1 MLTVFQ
7 LLLSLVSQQ
16 SEDDQHNTTN
26 EPAQDNQ
33 LEQTQIQS
41 ENAEE
46 TDPTSGNYG
55 RMSFGNEAAEA
66 PERVLEA
73 ENQQSEQSD
82 ATDPLLTVVAGETS
96 ETEREASE
104 TTAEVGQEVI
114 FGTDTVIAESEKGKV
129 LDDSLDEAAGAPED
143 IATITDEAVKGR
155 DETAL
160 ADVAADG
167 SVPELPSQASER
179 INPVPP
185 ESFEVADA
193 QSTAS
198 SESVGS
204 DRKSLGTTTETP
216 FRRDVPDE
224 GAATVSDDAASS
236 LATDAKPH
244 SVPEIDNQTS
254 ETNIPVAAESP
265 VEPAETTKDQPEPAA
280 IEQETSANSIET
292 PLGFGIID
300 EIYNFTEAT
309 SSSPSQGAEEV
320 FAHSQQNAGGV
331 AKPTIAQ
338 QPREG
343 DVARIEYQL
352 SLPHVESE
360 DTLILHFSVGLRGG
374 NEPDNPLTKSRGVR
388 FAIQISG
395 ERHFEGNST
404 EPQPKEHAID
414 VSKHAG
420 NEIQV
425 IFLAAYDEGRNGDG
439 SSVLWGNPRILK
451 LKRIS
456 AAIEK
461 GKTEPTAMK
470 GIVTSSF
477 NDTKLTGEDGT
488 SDDVGTLA
496 DRSNGKMFA
505 TEFAYE
511 SPIPVSQ
518 IAGDIRQRMVADAQ
532 TSEFSVDLPSQ
543 EFGLVLYTE
552 LPKLELSAL
561 GLNTAVVAVSED
573 FEVQCTLRNT
583 GTVGLSPGNQTSVAI
598 NRVKLRR
605 GRHVYPI
612 KTLDAGDET
621 KLVWSLRR
629 FSRESVAQISV
640 LLKYQTPTGEVRQT
654 LETAIEIQPA
664 APKAPSQ
671 IVPELHTHNLQEHV
685 VLGNKHLRLL
695 FVQGT
700 RGFEYFTLFAAKH
713 GSYRQAATSH
723 AMTTIRYRNSK
734 AETEQLRIIPTIY
747 RLAGNSLG
755 ESIVILVGEQ
765 KDAEGV
771 NWCFES
777 RFSLTEDDKTVRT
790 EYSLSTSARR
800 EILAFNGPMLYAGD
814 RCYGEAKTAAIFPGL
829 EFLGTDE
836 PSSNDRDV
844 APPYR
849 NRLVPHPHKITVP
862 LMAVEYKKTL
872 VGLAWNPLE
881 TWDGKH
887 TTLSAVF
894 ASPNWHEK
902 QQNHLMGLFLP
913 AAGNWVEE
921 NCLEA
926 STPYTLDASRQLK
939 IGAHIIIDG
948 NGSVTDAVSHWTDT
962 YGAPV
967 PLESPRRDVEQV
979 ALSREGFMRAVS
991 GERTGK
997 SQQTVD
1003 AAAANLPGIATM
1015 LWYDYLAMQED
1026 AAKQHALAFAER
1038 TIQKIGA
1045 AGSTTPATRQSLN
1058 WELPFYFGNIEAGLE
1073 RFEDTT
1079 RTLIET
1085 QESDGRWRYD
1095 PKTESGNARVGSGD
1109 TVLGICAHF
1118 AFILLKHARISGNEN
1133 SLNTGLKA
1141 LKGMD
1146 RFKIPRG
1153 THVSECSPK
1162 TPTLLAAANA
1172 VGAYVEAYTITD
1184 DKRHI
1189 DRAEKWARAGLAF
1202 IYHWNL
1208 PDRAAMRFAS
1218 VPAFGTTSDARAWFG
1233 VPSQW
1238 SGLVFAYHL
1247 QHLARYSQRRDWTKI
1262 AEGITHSGMCQQR
1275 TEGEFKGTYPDSLD
1289 KFCSVERAPHI
1300 SPENIMANLYTLRGQ
1315 DPDISTAIIR
1325 RENGRIH
1332 ISSGATIESRGR
1344 GNEGRLDFK
1353 LSYVDNE
1360 TSHTIITGY
1369 GSIPSAVRAQNQ
1381 DLPRVEDLE
1390 AAESGWLYRQEK
1402 DTVFVKCK
1410 HVESEITFEVLPP
1423 LDEESPDIDENPQEQ
1438 LAEDAT
1444 LSSNVSDE
1452 STAETSESQEQV
1464 NLE

>member
-7 LLLSLVSQQ
+7 LLLSLVAQQ
-16 SEDDQHNTTN
+16 TEDDQHNTTN

-33 LEQTQIQS
+33 LEQTQVQS

-46 TDPTSGNYG
+46 TDPTSGDHG
-55 RMSFGNEAAEA
+55 RTDLGNEAAEA
-66 PERVLEA
+66 PEGLLEA
-73 ENQQSEQSD
+73 ENQQSERSD
-82 ATDPLLTVVAGETS
+82 VTDPLPNVVADQTS
-96 ETEREASE
+96 EPEREASE
-104 TTAEVGQEVI
+104 AMAEVGQE
-114 FGTDTVIAESEKGKV
+114 FSFKTDTALAESETREV
-129 LDDSLDEAAGAPED
+129 SDDSLDAAAGAPED
-143 IATITDEAVKGR
+143 IATIPDEAVGSHV
-155 DETAL
+155 ETPL
-160 ADVAADG
+160 ADEAADG
-167 SVPELPSQASER
+167 GAPEMSSQA
-179 INPVPP
+179 P
-185 ESFEVADA
+185 EIIDSATPEPFEIAEA
-193 QSTAS
+193 PTTAS
-198 SESVGS
+198 SESAGS
-204 DRKSLGTTTETP
+204 EKESPGVTTETP
-216 FRRDVPDE
+216 FRRDVRGE
-224 GAATVSDDAASS
+224 VAATVSDEATSS
-236 LATDAKPH
+236 HVTDAKPH
-244 SVPEIDNQTS
+244 SVPEIDSQTS
-254 ETNIPVAAESP
+254 ETNTPMTAESP
-265 VEPAETTKDQPEPAA
+265 VEPAVTTTDSPEPVA
-280 IEQETSANSIET
+280 IEQETSADNIET
-292 PLGFGIID
+292 PLGFGVID
-300 EIYNFTEAT
+300 EIFNFVNAT
-309 SSSPSQGAEEV
+309 RGSSSQGADQAFV
-320 FAHSQQNAGGV
+320 HSQHSAGGV
-331 AKPTIAQ
+331 AKPAIIQ

-343 DVARIEYQL
+343 EVARVEYQL
-352 SLPHVESE
+352 SLPRVESE
-360 DTLILHFSVGLRGG
+360 DTLILHISVGLRNG
-374 NEPDNPLTKSRGVR
+374 NESDNPLTKSRRVR
-388 FAIQISG
+388 FAIEISG
-395 ERHFEGNST
+395 ERHFEGIST
-404 EPQPKEHAID
+404 EPQWNEYAID

-420 NEIQV
+420 KEIQV
-425 IFLAAYDEGRNGDG
+425 TFLAACDEGRDGDD
-439 SSVLWGNPRILK
+439 STVLWGNPRILK
-451 LKRIS
+451 LTRIS
-456 AAIEK
+456 AAVEK

-470 GIVTSSF
+470 GIVIGSF
-477 NDTKLTGEDGT
+477 NGSKLTGGDSTSAGGDAPADG
-488 SDDVGTLA
+488 
-496 DRSNGKMFA
+496 SNGKMFA

-518 IAGDIRQRMVADAQ
+518 IAGDIRQRMVAGDR
-532 TSEFSVDLPSQ
+532 TSEFSVELPTQ

-552 LPKLELSAL
+552 LPNLELSAL
-561 GLNTAVVAVSED
+561 GLNTAVVTVSED

-583 GTVGLSPGNQTSVAI
+583 GTVGLSPGNQTSIAI

-629 FSRESVAQISV
+629 FSRESIAQISV
-640 LLKYQTPTGEVRQT
+640 LLKYQTPTGEVRKT
-654 LETAIEIQPA
+654 FETAIEIQPA
-664 APKAPSQ
+664 APKVPSQ

-700 RGFEYFTLFAAKH
+700 RGFEYFTLFAARH

-734 AETEQLRIIPTIY
+734 DETEQLRIIPTIY

-755 ESIVILVGEQ
+755 ESIVILAGEQ

-771 NWCFES
+771 NWRFEA
-777 RFSLTEDDKTVRT
+777 RFSLTEDDKYVRT
-790 EYSLSTSARR
+790 EYSLSTGARR

-814 RCYGEAKTAAIFPGL
+814 RGYGEVKTSALFPGL

-836 PSSNDRDV
+836 PSSNGRDV
-844 APPYR
+844 APPYS
-849 NRLVPHPHKITVP
+849 NRLVPHPYKITVP

-881 TWDGKH
+881 IWDGEH
-887 TTLSAVF
+887 TMLSAVF

-948 NGSVTDAVSHWTDT
+948 NGSVSDAVSHWTDA
-962 YGAPV
+962 YGAPD
-967 PLESPRRDVEQV
+967 PLESPRSDGEQL
-979 ALSREGFMRAVS
+979 ALSREGFMRAVRDDHT
-991 GERTGK
+991 GE

-1003 AAAANLPGIATM
+1003 MPAANLPSMAAL
-1015 LWYDYLAMQED
+1015 LWYDYLATRED
-1026 AAKQHALAFAER
+1026 SAKQHALAFAESTTR
-1038 TIQKIGA
+1038 QIGA
-1045 AGSTTPATRQSLN
+1045 GVSTTPVVRQSLN
-1058 WELPFYFGNIEAGLE
+1058 WELPFYFGNIEVGLE
-1073 RFEDTT
+1073 RLEERT
-1079 RTLIET
+1079 RALIET
-1085 QESDGRWRYD
+1085 QEDDGRWRYD
-1095 PKTESGNARVGSGD
+1095 PTTESVNARGGSGD

-1133 SLNTGLKA
+1133 SLNAGLKA

-1146 RFKIPRG
+1146 RFKIARG
-1153 THVSECSPK
+1153 THVSECSLK

-1172 VGAYVEAYTITD
+1172 VGAYVEAYAITD

-1208 PDRAAMRFAS
+1208 PDRPAMRFAS

-1247 QHLARYSQRRDWTKI
+1247 QHLARYSQRCDWTKI
-1262 AEGITHSGMCQQR
+1262 AEGITHSGMCQQW

-1289 KFCSVERAPHI
+1289 EFCSVKRAPYI
-1300 SPENIMANLYTLRGQ
+1300 NPENIMANLYTLRGQ

-1325 RENGRIH
+1325 HENGRIH
-1332 ISSGATIESRGR
+1332 LSSGATIETRG
-1344 GNEGRLDFK
+1344 GGSDGRLNFK
-1353 LSYVDNE
+1353 LSYVDTE

-1369 GSIPSAVRAQNQ
+1369 GSIPRAVRTQGQ

-1402 DTVFVKCK
+1402 DIVFVKCK
-1410 HVESEITFEVLPP
+1410 HKGSEITFEVLPSP
-1423 LDEESPDIDENPQEQ
+1423 KEESPEIAENP
-1438 LAEDAT
+1438 
-1444 LSSNVSDE
+1444 
-1452 STAETSESQEQV
+1452 
-1464 NLE
+1464 

>member
-33 LEQTQIQS
+33 LERTQVQS
-41 ENAEE
+41 ENTEE
-46 TDPTSGNYG
+46 TDPTSGDYG
-55 RMSFGNEAAEA
+55 RTNFGNEAAEA
-66 PERVLEA
+66 PEGVLEA
-73 ENQQSEQSD
+73 ENQQSERSD
-82 ATDPLLTVVAGETS
+82 AIDPLPTVAAYATS
-96 ETEREASE
+96 ETERETSE
-104 TTAEVGQEVI
+104 ATAEVGQEVN
-114 FGTDTVIAESEKGKV
+114 FEADTALAESNKEEGS
-129 LDDSLDEAAGAPED
+129 DDSLGEAAGAPEN
-143 IATITDEAVKGR
+143 IATITDEAVKGH

-167 SVPELPSQASER
+167 SVPEIPSQASER
-179 INPVPP
+179 IRPVPP
-185 ESFEVADA
+185 QSFEVADA
-193 QSTAS
+193 QTTAP
-198 SESVGS
+198 SESS
-204 DRKSLGTTTETP
+204 DSDKDSLATTTETS
-216 FRRDVPDE
+216 FKRDVPDE

-236 LATDAKPH
+236 LVTDAKPD
-244 SVPEIDNQTS
+244 SVPEIDNQILEPNT
-254 ETNIPVAAESP
+254 PMAAESP
-265 VEPAETTKDQPEPAA
+265 VEPAETTTSQPEPAA
-280 IEQETSANSIET
+280 IEQKTSADSIDI

-309 SSSPSQGAEEV
+309 SSSPSQGAEEAL
-320 FAHSQQNAGGV
+320 AHSQQNAGGA
-331 AKPTIAQ
+331 AKPAIAQ
-338 QPREG
+338 QPRKG
-343 DVARIEYQL
+343 DVARVEYQL
-352 SLPHVESE
+352 SLPRVESE
-360 DTLILHFSVGLRGG
+360 DTLILHFSVGVRDGI
-374 NEPDNPLTKSRGVR
+374 EPDNPLTKPRSVR

-395 ERHFEGNST
+395 ERHFEGIST
-404 EPQPKEHAID
+404 EPQPNEHAID

-420 NEIQV
+420 KEIQV
-425 IFLAAYDEGRNGDG
+425 TFLAAYDEGRSGDD

-477 NDTKLTGEDGT
+477 NDTKPTGEDGT
-488 SDDVGTLA
+488 LVGGGALA
-496 DRSNGKMFA
+496 DRSSGKMFA
-505 TEFAYE
+505 SEFAYE

-518 IAGDIRQRMVADAQ
+518 IAGDIRKRMVGDAQ

-561 GLNTAVVAVSED
+561 GLNMAVVAVSED

-583 GTVGLSPGNQTSVAI
+583 GTVGLSPSNQTSVAI

-664 APKAPSQ
+664 APKVPSQ

-700 RGFEYFTLFAAKH
+700 RGFEYFTLFAARH

-777 RFSLTEDDKTVRT
+777 RFSLAEDDKTVRA
-790 EYSLSTSARR
+790 EYSLSASARR

-814 RCYGEAKTAAIFPGL
+814 HSYGEAKTAAIFPGL

-849 NRLVPHPHKITVP
+849 NRFVPHPYKITVP

-872 VGLAWNPLE
+872 IGLAWNPLE
-881 TWDGKH
+881 TWDGEH
-887 TTLSAVF
+887 TMLSAVF

-926 STPYTLDASRQLK
+926 STPYTLAASRQLK

-991 GERTGK
+991 GERTAE
-997 SQQTVD
+997 SRQTVD
-1003 AAAANLPGIATM
+1003 SAAANLPGIATM
-1015 LWYDYLAMQED
+1015 LWYDYLATQED

-1045 AGSTTPATRQSLN
+1045 AGSTTPVTRQSLN
-1058 WELPFYFGNIEAGLE
+1058 WELPFYFGNIEADLKRLE
-1073 RFEDTT
+1073 DAT
-1079 RTLIET
+1079 RALIET
-1085 QESDGRWRYD
+1085 QEADGRWRYD
-1095 PKTESGNARVGSGD
+1095 PKTESGNAREGSGD

-1133 SLNTGLKA
+1133 SLNAGLKA

-1172 VGAYVEAYTITD
+1172 VGAYVEAHTITD

-1208 PDRAAMRFAS
+1208 PDRAVMRFAS
-1218 VPAFGTTSDARAWFG
+1218 VPAFGTTFDARAWFG

-1275 TEGEFKGTYPDSLD
+1275 TVGEFKGTYPDSLD

-1300 SPENIMANLYTLRGQ
+1300 NPENIMANLYTLRGQ
-1315 DPDISTAIIR
+1315 EPDISTAIIR
-1325 RENGRIH
+1325 RENGCIH
-1332 ISSGATIESRGR
+1332 ISSGATIETRGGGR
-1344 GNEGRLDFK
+1344 EGRLDFR

-1369 GSIPSAVRAQNQ
+1369 GSIPSAVRARDQ
-1381 DLPRVEDLE
+1381 DLPRVKDLE

-1444 LSSNVSDE
+1444 LSSNVHDE
-1452 STAETSESQEQV
+1452 STAETSESEERV